1 MLTRQLKVRQYKIQ
15 WKDVLVIQFK
25 DKRNYP
31 TDLRSADTFSAS
43 PDDVLSRSGL
53 VLLSVTV

>member
-31 TDLRSADTFSAS
+31 TDLRSSDTFSAS
-43 PDDVLSRSGL
+43 PADVLSRSSL